1 MMGGSCV
8 CMCVYTRAHTCSRVR
23 APAAQDVLLPGP
35 SSCSRGRWGG
45 CPLLAGCPRLRGAG
59 TAGRLPAR
67 RPAPRHL
74 APCQRRPPGL
84 RHRAAFV
91 PPAGHARLRAR
102 VCAHVCVCVNA
113 RAPACARPGA
123 SRPNPPKPPQPAL
136 GSPQKAAAGCP
147 APAAGHGCAR
157 PFRGTRGARGGR
169 VVINLICTCKS
180 SSV

>member
-1 MMGGSCV
+1 M
-8 CMCVYTRAHTCSRVR
+8 YTHVHTHDHTCANLQHVR
-23 APAAQDVLLPGP
+23 LPSP

-45 CPLLAGCPRLRGAG
+45 CPLLAGCPRLCGAGCRGVG

-67 RPAPRHL
+67 SPALRHL
-74 APCQRRPPGL
+74 ASCQRRPPGT

-91 PPAGHARLRAR
+91 PPAGHARL
-102 VCAHVCVCVNA
+102 CAHTCVCVRVCVCEHTCPCVRSA
-113 RAPACARPGA
+113 G
-123 SRPNPPKPPQPAL
+123 SIDTNPPNLLSWHWAPPKATA
-136 GSPQKAAAGCP
+136 GSP

-180 SSV
+180 SSA